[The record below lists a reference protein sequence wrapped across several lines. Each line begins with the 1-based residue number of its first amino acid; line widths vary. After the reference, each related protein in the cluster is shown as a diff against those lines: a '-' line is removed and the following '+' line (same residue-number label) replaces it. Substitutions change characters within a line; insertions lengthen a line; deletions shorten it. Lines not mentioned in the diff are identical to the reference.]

1 MFDRVLNVKG
11 FWTCESCNMLGL
23 HRDLNMPEYVWIV
36 PEYAWLCLN
45 MPKYAGICA
54 NMPKSA
60 WIASDLNFPI
70 VISCLLE
77 RVITYFNVYTNWK
90 LWSEIT
96 RDCFLTRQNLFSL

>member
-1 MFDRVLNVKG
+1 MFDRVLNIKG
-11 FWTCESCNMLGL
+11 FWTCESW
-23 HRDLNMPEYVWIV
+23 NMPEYVWIV

-77 RVITYFNVYTNWK
+77 RVITYFNVYTN
-90 LWSEIT
+90 
-96 RDCFLTRQNLFSL
+96 